1 MEHWT
6 ILPDT
11 FKISVVKKLDYK
23 SRCRL
28 RKCSMTERNL
38 VDCCPVF
45 IKHVNFE
52 PRVGNVI
59 YFSIEENGFPDE
71 ILNDKACN
79 TQEVL
84 QDFLL
89 LFKNAKSKVTQ
100 LSIAHY
106 NFQRQPDAV
115 NDFTTTLLSEI
126 AVQYPINFKLKIQK
140 LEFHWG
146 EMKDT
151 RLLSLLETFDPKVF
165 NSLHL
170 RKFPI
175 RTPVMIEELL
185 ESDQWKN
192 INDIRIQEKLALP
205 LDIFLPKD
213 VLSITF
219 HSLCADDAWRCIQN
233 FQFKPRPV
241 QSFFR
246 IFTTTDLSLTEIF
259 STFNVPARNE
269 PIEKLHYLNDYFK
282 HTQRFQLTWTQE
294 CILVVKIAKR
304 QIKGAICRKELLV
317 DDFDE
322 LDDL

>member
-1 MEHWT
+1 MELWP

-11 FKISVVKKLDYK
+11 FKTSVVKKLDYK

-28 RKCSMTERNL
+28 RKCSKTERSL
-38 VDCCPVF
+38 VDSCPVF

-59 YFSIEENGFPDE
+59 YFSIEELGFPCE

-115 NDFTTTLLSEI
+115 NDFIAFLLNEI
-126 AVQYPINFKLKIQK
+126 GSQYPNSFKLKIQK

-151 RLLSLLETFDPKVF
+151 SLLSLLKIFDPKVF
-165 NSLHL
+165 NALHL
-170 RKFPI
+170 RNFPI
-175 RTPVMIEELL
+175 RTPVLIEELL
-185 ESDQWKN
+185 ETEQWKN
-192 INDIRIQEKLALP
+192 LKDIQIQEKLALP
-205 LDIFLPKD
+205 LNIFHPKN
-213 VLSITF
+213 VLSVTF
-219 HSLCADDAWRCIQN
+219 HSLRADDAWNCIQN
-233 FQFKPRPV
+233 FQFKPRPF

-246 IFTTTDLSLTEIF
+246 IFTTTDLSLSEIF
-259 STFNVPARNE
+259 SQCNVPAKNE
-269 PIEKLHYLNDYFK
+269 PIEKSHYLNDYFK

-304 QIKGAICRKELLV
+304 QIKGTICRKEFLV